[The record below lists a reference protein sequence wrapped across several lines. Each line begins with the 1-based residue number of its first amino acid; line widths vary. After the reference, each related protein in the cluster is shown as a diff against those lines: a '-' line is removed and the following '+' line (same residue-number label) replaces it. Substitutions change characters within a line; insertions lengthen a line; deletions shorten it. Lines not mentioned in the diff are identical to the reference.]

1 MTPRRLLQLFRLTG
15 LPFFLLCRGRQEAL
29 QLGKVVGALGHSSRG
44 LMVSSNC
51 GSLCKALL
59 SGRTCAG
66 FRVVFAVGT
75 GPLHDAS
82 SRG

>member
-44 LMVSSNC
+44 AD
-51 GSLCKALL
+51 G
-59 SGRTCAG
+59 
-66 FRVVFAVGT
+66 VV
-75 GPLHDAS
+75 
-82 SRG
+82 